1 MIYDG
6 FKMGDEYWRIRVD
19 DLHKDKENVW
29 VGSLLQQTC
38 WPHTLIPS
46 ELWPLL
52 RNSATDLTGR
62 APINDL
68 GGIEVILSTDTVVVL
83 CTSVDHEYLIVKL
96 HSSPTNSST
105 EICEVKKFRGTP
117 FISDKSIFSFSE
129 YYHFKLSAGNVWF
142 LVLCIIWD
150 NNFF

>member
-1 MIYDG
+1 M
-6 FKMGDEYWRIRVD
+6 
-19 DLHKDKENVW
+19 
-29 VGSLLQQTC
+29 
-38 WPHTLIPS
+38 
-46 ELWPLL
+46 

-105 EICEVKKFRGTP
+105 EICEVKKFRDTP
-117 FISDKSIFSFSE
+117 FISDKSIFSFSG
-129 YYHFKLSAGNVWF
+129 YYYFKLSVGNV
-142 LVLCIIWD
+142 
-150 NNFF
+150 